1 MKTINFDNVHVGD
14 IIRCVED
21 GSCYKVVSIN
31 AGESIDAEIMSK
43 TNECTGLYVEIFED
57 DFEFYEVVDPN
68 VPTEP
73 VNTKHGIKINV
84 ETEIDLDKI
93 EAAKKVLSDNGVD
106 KEELDIVMQALGYT
120 LLNVEL
126 DPFLNI

>member
-1 MKTINFDNVHVGD
+1 MKTINFDNVRVGD
-14 IIRCVED
+14 IIRCIED
-21 GSCYKVVSIN
+21 GSRYKVVSID

-106 KEELDIVMQALGYT
+106 KEALDIVMQALGYT

-126 DPFLNI
+126 DPFLYI

>member
-1 MKTINFDNVHVGD
+1 MKTINFDNVRVGD

-21 GSCYKVVSIN
+21 GSRYKVVSID

-68 VPTEP
+68 APAEP
-73 VNTKHGIKINV
+73 VNTKRGIKINV